1 MAGDDPPFLVVGTEV
16 SAKYRG
22 AFCEAKVKKLVKS
35 VKCKVFLKETQSS
48 LIITDDGVKGVLKNG
63 STVEVKNPE
72 TGMLTEGVINRLTD
86 TSMYTVVFDDG
97 DEKTLR
103 RTQLCLK
110 GEKHFIESETLDNLP
125 LSHPEHFGTPVMS
138 SKKAKRGGRHSMGND
153 EEEDTSSDESIPK
166 RPVYKGRLQNMVG
179 RVMLTEM
186 GDKRKQQ
193 VPVLVV
199 LPDAHST
206 ELRTKDHLLI
216 KSFKDGKFYSIAR
229 KDMKEF
235 SKDTVQK
242 NEDKTLKAA
251 FEKCIAYYD
260 NQDLPSSWERD
271 ELLGTD
277 EEEITDDEESSDD
290 EPSEEKDRFVAQLYK
305 FMDDRG
311 TPINKGPTLGNKDLN
326 LYKLFKV
333 VQNIGGYNKV
343 TNQLKWRGVYAKMSL
358 PPSNTASHQIK
369 TAYKKYLHAFEDFY
383 RKLGSSMGTISRPGR
398 SRSHSGRGMH
408 VPFKKESDK
417 KGKDPPP
424 KKEEEAEEKTES
436 DTGETE
442 GKEVQEAMAKRER
455 SPIKRTMR
463 HEATPK
469 SEEKVKKEEVKEKKV
484 EKDESTPK
492 KTTKK
497 EPLKKDPDSAKKTA
511 KAVKKEKEEEKKAR
525 KEMLAEQLKEKA
537 NEEKEKEKVKEKVAQ
552 EKKVVRRRSM
562 RKDEK
567 DTDSKG
573 EEESC
578 KEEEIKKE
586 KPVEKETKPKA
597 KPVIKDE
604 KKDKKEEKKEDKKEV
619 KITRKEL
626 KKAVKSEE
634 EPMEIDKPKVVK
646 KDGKKTKVE
655 EDKSEGS
662 ESEKPKGTQKKEVTK
677 KEEQDSEGSPVG
689 PKKEIREVRTE
700 KTQVDD
706 DKDKEED
713 GDESESDT
721 KWPADM
727 ESRADINAEFAN
739 GTRLQVR
746 YGRGRNQKV
755 YDAKVVEAGLDSSQV
770 QYLVHYAGWNMRYD
784 EWIKPERI
792 VNIINRPDSDKKVK
806 DCSPKGSKQ
815 QLVMMNKK
823 RGRPGSTPPQPSP
836 PKPTIIVES
845 RPGPVKARSPASSTK
860 AKSRPT
866 RSNSVEFKV
875 IDGLPPKWRRTRRNS
890 GVTESDVNSQGSD
903 FEDSDQSDMDADEK
917 EDMDA
922 SSPEIEE
929 MERDTSVDSY
939 DEDEDKGNEKDV
951 DASSEDMP
959 KLEKKADELEI
970 PNLTE
975 VKDISEEPKSKTQGS
990 KSTAP
995 ESAPDVII
1003 AVTVAVDEQERD
1015 KQEVDPLESA
1025 PQLEAV
1031 EDLTPSEEP
1040 AGQDSSS
1047 SESDNLKKDVFKW
1060 DIEEEEGEGATTK
1073 EIVTDM
1079 LDSLKEQTEKK
1090 LSDLMAENAENDE
1103 DIPPVMAPVLEKQV
1117 DHKVVNDDIDK
1128 PAPEIRP
1135 EVIKAEKQQDTEEKE
1150 ASANDVFDKYEF
1162 RDDEEEITLPDLR
1175 AEAEKEL
1182 KEKLK
1187 QEAGEIEKRIIK
1199 GKKKEVKEKK
1209 ECKEKEKKEVKKGK
1223 MTMAERKMVILPEGT
1238 PEIEYEPPQKKA
1250 KEEKPSPAAEKVPE
1264 TSTETAMST
1273 LDKVISSVCD
1283 KAREFV
1289 MEETEGEKKKVK
1301 KKVKKK
1307 EAEVVTPEVKRET
1320 AKKET
1325 SKGVKP
1331 VKGEKTP
1338 NKGKG
1343 KKSKDGGEGETEQF
1357 LDSPVSTSVK
1367 TDGKNE
1373 CAMSPS
1379 VNPSSHD
1386 VVSVKTRAVIDP
1398 ALESNLQM
1406 LSGVELL
1413 SGIALMNANVVI
1425 GGRMNYGDPPKEVS
1439 SSSAANT
1446 VLDNTPPT
1454 TPEHDDSD
1462 GAQCASRDHSSSS
1475 QESQNKSELDN
1486 GAENERQLVG
1496 GESPH
1501 GNASPSSNDGSV
1513 GSGNVACSESS
1524 NLDVPVSSNL
1534 GKRRKESEEPTPTK
1548 KKRKA
1553 KSKTTSER
1561 KTSKT
1566 TGSDSDEG
1574 NEGECSQ
1581 DPNASNSKLSPHV
1594 PGSTHSPRPSRYNL
1608 NLEEGKYLEGEKRIS
1623 FLMEKIQEIRKVYM
1637 NLKAEVACIDR
1648 RRKRARRKESA
1659 HHSST
1664 AAETEYCR

>member
-22 AFCEAKVKKLVKS
+22 AFCEAKVKKLVKC
-35 VKCKVFLKETQSS
+35 VKCKIFLKETQSS
-48 LIITDDGVKGVLKNG
+48 LVVTDDGVRGILKNG

-72 TGMLTEGVINRLTD
+72 TGMLTEGVISRLTD

-125 LSHPEHFGTPVMS
+125 LSHPEHFGTPVMN

-166 RPVYKGRLQNMVG
+166 RAVYKGRLQNLVG
-179 RVMLTEM
+179 KVMLTEM

-199 LPDAHST
+199 LPDAHTT

-216 KSFKDGKFYSIAR
+216 KSFKDGKFYSVAR

-242 NEDKTLKAA
+242 NEDKSLKAA

-260 NQDLPSSWERD
+260 NQDLPTSWERD

-369 TAYKKYLHAFEDFY
+369 NAYKKYLHAFEDFY

-398 SRSHSGRGMH
+398 SRSHSGRGIH
-408 VPFKKESDK
+408 VPFKKEPEK
-417 KGKDPPP
+417 KGKDLV
-424 KKEEEAEEKTES
+424 KKDEVKESEEKPES
-436 DTGETE
+436 DTGEIE
-442 GKEVQEAMAKRER
+442 GKEAQETVVKRER
-455 SPIKRTMR
+455 SPMKRIMR
-463 HEATPK
+463 HEVTPK
-469 SEEKVKKEEVKEKKV
+469 VDEKAKKEEVKEKKV
-484 EKDESTPK
+484 EKEESTPVK
-492 KTTKK
+492 KIVKK
-497 EPLKKDPDSAKKTA
+497 ETVKKDPDSGKKTA
-511 KAVKKEKEEEKKAR
+511 KTVKKEKEEEKKAR
-525 KEMLAEQLKEKA
+525 KEMLADQQKEKA
-537 NEEKEKEKVKEKVAQ
+537 NEEKVKEKAPQ

-567 DTDSKG
+567 ESDSKG
-573 EEESC
+573 DEESC
-578 KEEEIKKE
+578 KEEEVKKE
-586 KPVEKETKPKA
+586 KPVEKETKVKA
-597 KPVIKDE
+597 KLVVKED
-604 KKDKKEEKKEDKKEV
+604 KKDKKEDKKEDKREV

-626 KKAVKSEE
+626 KKVAKAEE
-634 EPMEIDKPKVVK
+634 EQIEVEKPKVGK
-646 KDGKKTKVE
+646 KDGKKAKVE

-662 ESEKPKGTQKKEVTK
+662 ESEKPKGMQKKEVLK
-677 KEEQDSEGSPVG
+677 KEDQDNEGSSG
-689 PKKEIREVRTE
+689 GSKKEIKEARIE
-700 KTQVDD
+700 KMQVDE
-706 DKDKEED
+706 DKEEE
-713 GDESESDT
+713 GDESESERKWAEDVET
-721 KWPADM
+721 KT
-727 ESRADINAEFAN
+727 DINAEFPN

-792 VNIINRPDSDKKVK
+792 VNVINRPDSDKKMK
-806 DCSPKGSKQ
+806 DCSPKSSKQ
-815 QLVMMNKK
+815 QMQIINKK
-823 RGRPGSTPPQPSP
+823 RGRPGSTLSQPSP

-845 RPGPVKARSPASSTK
+845 RPGPVKPRSPASSTK
-860 AKSRPT
+860 PKSRPT

-903 FEDSDQSDMDADEK
+903 SEDFDPSDLDADEK
-917 EDMDA
+917 EDMSA
-922 SSPEIEE
+922 SSPEMEE
-929 MERDTSVDSY
+929 LEKDTSMDSF
-939 DEDEDKGNEKDV
+939 DEDEDKGKEREVDV
-951 DASSEDMP
+951 SLDMP
-959 KLEKKADELEI
+959 KLEKKEDEPELSNLKEI
-970 PNLTE
+970 
-975 VKDISEEPKSKTQGS
+975 KDVSAEPKSKSQ
-990 KSTAP
+990 
-995 ESAPDVII
+995 VIKTSNNVE
-1003 AVTVAVDEQERD
+1003 VTVDDDTTVTAEVD
-1015 KQEVDPLESA
+1015 KQEGEKPENDPLESA
-1025 PQLEAV
+1025 PLLEAV
-1031 EDLTPSEEP
+1031 EDLPVQAAAEP
-1040 AGQDSSS
+1040 EGQDTSSLEVNS
-1047 SESDNLKKDVFKW
+1047 SKKDVFKW
-1060 DIEEEEGEGATTK
+1060 DIDEDEGDGATTK
-1073 EIVTDM
+1073 EAAADAA
-1079 LDSLKEQTEKK
+1079 DSLQEPENTS
-1090 LSDLMAENAENDE
+1090 SDIVSENVENDE
-1103 DIPPVMAPVLEKQV
+1103 DMPPVIAPVLEKQV
-1117 DHKVVNDDIDK
+1117 DQKEVLNVDIDK

-1135 EVIKAEKQQDTEEKE
+1135 EVITEKQQEKVE
-1150 ASANDVFDKYEF
+1150 KVAPVSDVFDKFEF

-1187 QEAGEIEKRIIK
+1187 QEAVEMEKRIVK
-1199 GKKKEVKEKK
+1199 GKKKEIKEKK

-1238 PEIEYEPPQKKA
+1238 PEVEYEPPQKKM
-1250 KEEKPSPAAEKVPE
+1250 KEEKPPVEKIPE
-1264 TSTETAMST
+1264 ASTETAMST

-1307 EAEVVTPEVKRET
+1307 EAETVTPEVK
-1320 AKKET
+1320 KET
-1325 SKGVKP
+1325 TRKESGKGLKVVKS
-1331 VKGEKTP
+1331 EKIP

-1343 KKSKDGGEGETEQF
+1343 KKNREGGEGETEQIM
-1357 LDSPVSTSVK
+1357 DSSGGTSVK
-1367 TDGKNE
+1367 TDSKNE
-1373 CAMSPS
+1373 CSMSPS
-1379 VNPSSHD
+1379 NSSHD
-1386 VVSVKTRAVIDP
+1386 VGSDKTKAVINPSLD
-1398 ALESNLQM
+1398 SNLQM

-1413 SGIALMNANVVI
+1413 SGIALMNASEVI
-1425 GGRMNYGDPPKEVS
+1425 SGRMDFGDPSKEAS
-1439 SSSAANT
+1439 NSSAVNT

-1462 GAQCASRDHSSSS
+1462 GAQCATRDHSSS
-1475 QESQNKSELDN
+1475 QESQNKSEIDN
-1486 GAENERQLVG
+1486 GAENDRQSVG

-1548 KKRKA
+1548 KKRKG

-1561 KTSKT
+1561 KTSKP

-1574 NEGECSQ
+1574 NEGGCNQ
-1581 DPNASNSKLSPHV
+1581 DSASSNSKSTSHLS
-1594 PGSTHSPRPSRYNL
+1594 GSGHSPRPSRYNL
-1608 NLEEGKYLEGEKRIS
+1608 NLEEGKYLEGEKRIA

-1648 RRKRARRKESA
+1648 RRKRARRKENVQ
-1659 HHSST
+1659 HSST

>member
-22 AFCEAKVKKLVKS
+22 AFCEAKVKKLVKC
-35 VKCKVFLKETQSS
+35 VKCKIFLKETQSS
-48 LIITDDGVKGVLKNG
+48 LLVTDDGVKGILKNG

-72 TGMLTEGVINRLTD
+72 TGMLTEGVITRLTD
-86 TSMYTVVFDDG
+86 TSMYTVVFNDG

-125 LSHPEHFGTPVMS
+125 LSHPEHFGTPVMH
-138 SKKAKRGGRHSMGND
+138 SKNVKRGGRHSIGND
-153 EEEDTSSDESIPK
+153 EDDDTSSDESIPK
-166 RPVYKGRLQNMVG
+166 RAVYKGRLQNLVG
-179 RVMLTEM
+179 KVMLAEM

-216 KSFKDGKFYSIAR
+216 KSFKDGKFHSIAR

-235 SKDTVQK
+235 SKETVQK

-260 NQDLPSSWERD
+260 NQDLPTSWERD

-311 TPINKGPTLGNKDLN
+311 TPINKGPTLSNKDLN

-369 TAYKKYLHAFEDFY
+369 NAYKKYLHAFEDFY

-398 SRSHSGRGMH
+398 SRSHSGRGIH

-417 KGKDPPP
+417 KEKNPQ
-424 KKEEEAEEKTES
+424 KKEDVKESEEKPES
-436 DTGETE
+436 DTGEIE
-442 GKEVQEAMAKRER
+442 GKEAQETVVKRER
-455 SPIKRTMR
+455 SPIKRIMR
-463 HEATPK
+463 HETTPK
-469 SEEKVKKEEVKEKKV
+469 MDTKKEELKEKKV
-484 EKDESTPK
+484 EKDDSTPK
-492 KTTKK
+492 KTVKK
-497 EPLKKDPDSAKKTA
+497 ELAKKDPDSAKKTA
-511 KAVKKEKEEEKKAR
+511 KTVKKEREEEKKAK
-525 KEMLAEQLKEKA
+525 KEMLAEQQKEKA
-537 NEEKEKEKVKEKVAQ
+537 NEEKEKEKVKEKVPQ
-552 EKKVVRRRSM
+552 EKKIVRRRSM

-567 DTDSKG
+567 EMDLKG
-573 EEESC
+573 DDENC
-578 KEEEIKKE
+578 KEEEVKKD
-586 KPVEKETKPKA
+586 KPVDKETKPKA
-597 KPVIKDE
+597 KLVTKDE
-604 KKDKKEEKKEDKKEV
+604 KKDKKDEKKEDKKEV
-619 KITRKEL
+619 KITRKEM
-626 KKAVKSEE
+626 KKAAKAEE
-634 EPMEIDKPKVVK
+634 EPMEIEKPKTVK
-646 KDGKKTKVE
+646 KDGKKSKVE
-655 EDKSEGS
+655 DDKSEGS
-662 ESEKPKGTQKKEVTK
+662 ESEKPKGMQKKEALK
-677 KEEQDSEGSPVG
+677 KEDHDSEGGSVTS
-689 PKKEIREVRTE
+689 KKESKDVRTE
-700 KTQVDD
+700 KTQDE
-706 DKDKEED
+706 DKEDD
-713 GDESESDT
+713 GEETETDKKWSEEV
-721 KWPADM
+721 
-727 ESRADINAEFAN
+727 ESRTDINAEFPN

-755 YDAKVVEAGLDSSQV
+755 YDAKVVEAGLDGSLV

-792 VNIINRPDSDKKVK
+792 VNVINRPDSDKKVK
-806 DCSPKGSKQ
+806 DFSPKSSKQ
-815 QLVMMNKK
+815 QMQMINKK
-823 RGRPGSTPPQPSP
+823 RGRPGSIPSQPSP

-860 AKSRPT
+860 PKSRPT

-903 FEDSDQSDMDADEK
+903 FEDFDQSDLDADEK
-917 EDMDA
+917 EDM
-922 SSPEIEE
+922 SECSPEMEE
-929 MERDTSVDSY
+929 LEKDTSVDSF
-939 DEDEDKGNEKDV
+939 DEEDDKEKEKDV
-951 DASSEDMP
+951 DVALDMP
-959 KLEKKADELEI
+959 KLEKKADEPELPVLKEI
-970 PNLTE
+970 
-975 VKDISEEPKSKTQGS
+975 KDIPEEPKSKAQSS
-990 KSTAP
+990 KSTTVESTPEVVTAETVEAVEQDKDKP
-995 ESAPDVII
+995 ETDPSESAP
-1003 AVTVAVDEQERD
+1003 
-1015 KQEVDPLESA
+1015 K
-1025 PQLEAV
+1025 LEAV
-1031 EDLTPSEEP
+1031 EDLPTPTNSEP
-1040 AGQDSSS
+1040 AGQESSS
-1047 SESDNLKKDVFKW
+1047 SEINSDKFKKDVFKW
-1060 DIEEEEGEGATTK
+1060 DIEEEEGEKATPK
-1073 EIVTDM
+1073 EVVTETSE
-1079 LDSLKEQTEKK
+1079 SLKEPTENIS
-1090 LSDLMAENAENDE
+1090 SDIVAENTENDE
-1103 DIPPVMAPVLEKQV
+1103 DMPPVIAPVLEKQV
-1117 DHKVVNDDIDK
+1117 DSKEVLNVDVDK

-1135 EVIKAEKQQDTEEKE
+1135 EVIKADKQQEKVDKV
-1150 ASANDVFDKYEF
+1150 APVNDVFDKYEF

-1187 QEAGEIEKRIIK
+1187 QEAVEMEKRIVK
-1199 GKKKEVKEKK
+1199 GKKKETKEKK
-1209 ECKEKEKKEVKKGK
+1209 DCKEKEKKEVKKGK

-1238 PEIEYEPPQKKA
+1238 PDVEYEPPQKKA
-1250 KEEKPSPAAEKVPE
+1250 KEEKPSPAEKVPE
-1264 TSTETAMST
+1264 VSTETAMST

-1307 EAEVVTPEVKRET
+1307 EVELTTPDVKRET

-1325 SKGVKP
+1325 SKGIKP
-1331 VKGEKTP
+1331 VKSEKIL

-1343 KKSKDGGEGETEQF
+1343 KKSKDSEGETEQ
-1357 LDSPVSTSVK
+1357 LTDNSVSTSVR
-1367 TDGKNE
+1367 TEGKNE

-1379 VNPSSHD
+1379 VTSSHD
-1386 VVSVKTRAVIDP
+1386 TGSDQNRAVINPSLD
-1398 ALESNLQM
+1398 SNLQM

-1413 SGIALMNANVVI
+1413 SGIALMNANEVI
-1425 GGRMNYGDPPKEVS
+1425 SGRMDYGDPSKEAS
-1439 SSSAANT
+1439 NSSAVNT

-1462 GAQCASRDHSSSS
+1462 GAPCTSRDHSSS
-1475 QESQNKSELDN
+1475 QESQNKSDIDN
-1486 GAENERQLVG
+1486 GAENERQSVG

-1548 KKRKA
+1548 KKRKG
-1553 KSKTTSER
+1553 KSKMTSER
-1561 KTSKT
+1561 KTSK

-1581 DPNASNSKLSPHV
+1581 DPASSSNSKSTSHL
-1594 PGSTHSPRPSRYNL
+1594 PGAAHSPRPSRYNL
-1608 NLEEGKYLEGEKRIS
+1608 NLEEGKYLEGEKRIA

-1648 RRKRARRKESA
+1648 RRKRARRKESVQ
-1659 HHSST
+1659 HSST